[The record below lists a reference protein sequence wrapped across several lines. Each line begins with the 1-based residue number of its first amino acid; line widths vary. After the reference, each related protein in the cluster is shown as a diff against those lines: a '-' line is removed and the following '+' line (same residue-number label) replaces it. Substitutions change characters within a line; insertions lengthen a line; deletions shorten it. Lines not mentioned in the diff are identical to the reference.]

1 MSKTY
6 TLLLNPVVTVRVSA
20 DTPFPP
26 EVVAQQALVEHLRT
40 LRTTTL
46 AVVEVACHRAW
57 PHGCDDLPP
66 TENPRTKRP

>member
-1 MSKTY
+1 MTKTY
-6 TLLLNPVVTVRVSA
+6 TFLLNPTVVVRIST
-20 DTPFPP
+20 DLPLPP
-26 EVVAQQALVEHLRT
+26 EVVVQQALVKHLRK

-57 PHGCDDLPP
+57 PHGCDDRPP

>member
-6 TLLLNPVVTVRVSA
+6 TFLLNPTVVVRISTDA
-20 DTPFPP
+20 LLPP

-46 AVVEVACHRAW
+46 AVVEAACHRAW

-66 TENPRTKRP
+66 TENPRTRRP

>member
-6 TLLLNPVVTVRVSA
+6 TFLLNPVVIVRIS
-20 DTPFPP
+20 DDMPLPP
-26 EVVAQQALVEHLRT
+26 EVVVQQALVSHLYT
-40 LRTTTL
+40 LRADDI

>member
-6 TLLLNPVVTVRVSA
+6 TFLLNPTVIVRVRA
-20 DTPFPP
+20 DTPLPP
-26 EVVAQQALVEHLRT
+26 ETVVQQALVKHLRK